1 MKSLITTLIAATIA
15 VTPIYSLADHKPYHV
30 DVQVPELSDRLAKGQ
45 KVFNVNCGGCHG
57 INGAGSTS
65 GPPLIHDIYNPG
77 HHGNNA
83 FIRAMQNGVRSHHW
97 PFGDMPA
104 QKQMGLGDMMHV
116 IRFIRETQD
125 HNGIKTKA
133 HNM

>member
-1 MKSLITTLIAATIA
+1 MKLLATTLISATLA
-15 VTPIYSLADHKPYHV
+15 VLPLPSMADHKPYHV
-30 DVQVPELSDRLAKGQ
+30 NVQVPELSERLAKGQ

-57 INGAGSTS
+57 INGEGSTS

-116 IRFIRETQD
+116 IRFIREIQD